1 MLMNLGIINK
11 TLIIML
17 FNLLQTAGLDSATET
32 VQDAIRATSAAAPVQ
47 EEMSFSLIE
56 MAAKGGWLMLV
67 LLALSLIAIYIFGKK
82 WWMIHTAGKIDKNF
96 MKDIRDYIHEG
107 KLKSAASLCEK
118 YDSPVARLVQKGI
131 ERIGRPLSDI
141 QTAVENTGNAEVARL
156 EKGLPMLATIAGG
169 APMIGFLGTVLG
181 MVQAFFNM
189 AQAGNNLDITLLSS
203 GIYTAMIT
211 TVGGLIVGI
220 VAYFGYNYLTSNIS
234 DLIFKMENATIDF
247 MDLLHEPADKAE

>member
-1 MLMNLGIINK
+1 
-11 TLIIML
+11 ML
-17 FNLLQTAGLDSATET
+17 FNLLQAAGIDSATAT
-32 VQDAIRATSAAAPVQ
+32 VQNIARGMETAAPAVPIQ
-47 EEMSFSLIE
+47 QEMSFSLIE

-67 LLALSLIAIYIFGKK
+67 LLLLSLIAIYIFGKK
-82 WWMIHTAGKIDKNF
+82 WWLIHTAGRIDKNF

-107 KLKSAASLCEK
+107 KLKAAISLCEK
-118 YDSPVARLVQKGI
+118 YDSPIARLVEKGI

-169 APMIGFLGTVLG
+169 APMIGFLGTVIG

-189 AQAGNNLDITLLSS
+189 SQAGNNIDITLLSG

-247 MDLLHEPADKAE
+247 MDVLHEPAGKE

>member
-1 MLMNLGIINK
+1 
-11 TLIIML
+11 ML
-17 FNLLQTAGLDSATET
+17 FNLLQAAGIDSATAT
-32 VQDAIRATSAAAPVQ
+32 VQNIARGMETAAPAVPVQ
-47 EEMSFSLIE
+47 QEMSFSLIE

-67 LLALSLIAIYIFGKK
+67 LLLLSLIAIYIFGKK
-82 WWMIHTAGKIDKNF
+82 WWLIHTAGRIDKNF

-107 KLKSAASLCEK
+107 KLKAAISLCEK
-118 YDSPVARLVQKGI
+118 YDSPIARLVEKGI

-156 EKGLPMLATIAGG
+156 EKRLPMLATIAGG
-169 APMIGFLGTVLG
+169 APMIGFLGTVIG

-189 AQAGNNLDITLLSS
+189 SQAGNNIDITLLSG

-247 MDLLHEPADKAE
+247 MDVLHEPAGKE